1 MQRLRI
7 DQDIRSMSEF
17 RTGIASFLK
26 QVHDTKRPLII
37 TEHGKGNDLKESFQ
51 IKIVWSPLA
60 IDRATEIAE
69 YISLDNPTAAQ
80 GSIDTIFKQVGVLKS
95 SPERGRIVPEISRKD
110 IREIILGNYR
120 IIYRNG
126 KNVFLFLQSAMVIK
140 YMIKYYL

>member
-1 MQRLRI
+1 M
-7 DQDIRSMSEF
+7 
-17 RTGIASFLK
+17 
-26 QVHDTKRPLII
+26 
-37 TEHGKGNDLKESFQ
+37 
-51 IKIVWSPLA
+51 KIVWSPLA

-140 YMIKYYL
+140 YMITCK